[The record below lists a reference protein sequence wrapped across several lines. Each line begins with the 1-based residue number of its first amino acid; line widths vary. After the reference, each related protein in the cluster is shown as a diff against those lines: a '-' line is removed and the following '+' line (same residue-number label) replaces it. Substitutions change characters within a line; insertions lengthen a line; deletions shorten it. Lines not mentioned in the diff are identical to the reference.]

1 MLTPY
6 TEGVCEC
13 ALRVCVSVCV
23 CVCSFVRVCVCGFLC
38 ARVNSLYKFVRAPFF
53 ALSRP
58 TPIVGVKKLQQV
70 TKTQLKGPPKK
81 LSSKP
86 ASLLIGYS
94 LPALASSQFASYPKK
109 LKLVD
114 CNESVSW
121 QALIQVF
128 LIHRVIRS
136 ATKARRSQN

>member
-1 MLTPY
+1 M
-6 TEGVCEC
+6 
-13 ALRVCVSVCV
+13 CV
-23 CVCSFVRVCVCGFLC
+23 CVCAFVRVCVCVCGFLC